1 MEKPIKLSIVTAYY
15 NRKELFLKTLGSIE
29 ASEYVDDI
37 ELIVVDDGSK
47 DSERLEDIQ
56 NNYKFP
62 IHVIRQEPEDKTY
75 INPCVPYNLGFAK
88 AKGELILIQNPECF
102 HVGDLIS
109 NALHQTTDEN
119 YLVFAAYA
127 LSKEAT
133 HGLANQDKQLN
144 LLNKASNGGQE
155 EGWYNHSII
164 NPRPLHFASCI
175 TKKNLEDL
183 GGFDEAYADGIGYD
197 DDELLMR
204 IRHKGLKVQI
214 CDNPFVLH
222 QNHYDENAYESRFQ
236 SSPHLFSKNEQLYIS
251 EYKKI
256 YKPKIVGF
264 SQLHNELELG
274 NLENWFKC
282 MEVCDEIY
290 IFDQASTDGSR
301 EYYKKFDNV
310 HVIESDTNRFEEELV
325 CKQELL
331 EKLLSEQ
338 PDTDWIFWLDGDT
351 LLDGRL
357 LECSDLT
364 PRATV
369 LDDVLFRL
377 DLDRIDSA
385 FLGHYNLWRSDIW
398 HRVDD
403 QYDHFM
409 QAGRMAFW
417 KNTGNLRFNTEV
429 GLHKSQHPVG
439 IRNAVRIPFNLIHRG
454 FATDE
459 QILKKYDNYK
469 SRGQTGWALDRIL
482 EESTLQVERI
492 PRNEFPAWLPNSTK
506 FHLLVPDLDEQNPKE
521 KKSLKDIYESR

>member
-1 MEKPIKLSIVTAYY
+1 MENTPRLSIVISYY
-15 NRKELFLKTLGSIE
+15 NRKDLFLKTLSSIE
-29 ASEYVDDI
+29 QSDRTDEI
-37 ELIVVDDGSK
+37 EMIVVDDGSN
-47 DSERLEDIQ
+47 EEHRLEDITK
-56 NNYKFP
+56 NYSFP
-62 IHVIRQEPEDKTY
+62 IHLIRQEPEDKNY
-75 INPCVPYNLGFAK
+75 VNPCVPYNMGFAK
-88 AKGELILIQNPECF
+88 ANGELVLIQNPECY

-109 NALHQTTDEN
+109 VALENTTDDN
-119 YLVFAAYA
+119 YVAFAAYA
-127 LSKEAT
+127 LSKEDT
-133 HGLANQDKQLN
+133 ETLGRGEIN
-144 LLNKASNGGQE
+144 LLNYKKEIFPKASNGGQE
-155 EGWYNHSII
+155 EGWYNHSVI

-175 TKKNLEDL
+175 TKKNLDEL
-183 GGFDEAYADGIGYD
+183 GGFDEAYAQGIGYD

-204 IRHKGLKVQI
+204 IKDKGLKVEI
-214 CDNPFVLH
+214 LDSPLVLH
-222 QNHYDENAYESRFQ
+222 QNHYDHDAFESKFRLNPTLFQ
-236 SSPHLFSKNEQLYIS
+236 KNRELYLS
-251 EYKKI
+251 EYRKR

-290 IFDQASTDGSR
+290 IFDQGSTDGSR
-301 EYYKKFDNV
+301 EYYKRFDNV

-338 PDTDWIFWLDGDT
+338 PDADWIFWLDGDT
-351 LLDGRL
+351 LLDARL
-357 LECSDLT
+357 LHRPDLEE
-364 PRATV
+364 
-369 LDDVLFRL
+369 VLFQL
-377 DLDRIDSA
+377 DLNRIDSA

-439 IRNAVRIPFNLIHRG
+439 IRNAARVPFNLIHRG

-459 QILKKYDNYK
+459 QLLKKYDNYK
-469 SRGQTGWALDRIL
+469 SRGQSGWALDRML
-482 EESTLQVERI
+482 NESTLQVEKV
-492 PRNEFPAWLPNSTK
+492 PREELPHWLDVDDKNPESKT
-506 FHLLVPDLDEQNPKE
+506 LLR
-521 KKSLKDIYESR
+521 DIYESRL

>member
-1 MEKPIKLSIVTAYY
+1 MEKNPKLSIVTAYY
-15 NRKELFLKTLGSIE
+15 NRKELFLKTLESIE
-29 ASEYVDDI
+29 SSERTDEI
-37 ELIVVDDGSK
+37 EVVVVDDGS
-47 DSERLEDIQ
+47 SEDQRLEDIRV
-56 NNYKFP
+56 NHSFP
-62 IHVIRQEPEDKTY
+62 IHIIRQDPEDKDY
-75 INPCVPYNLGFAK
+75 INPCVPFNIAINK
-88 AKGELILIQNPECF
+88 AKGDLILLQNPECY
-102 HVGDLIS
+102 HVGEVIS
-109 NALHQTTDEN
+109 KAIKDTTDDN

-127 LSKEAT
+127 MSKKDTENFSL
-133 HGLANQDKQLN
+133 GSKIN
-144 LLNKASNGGQE
+144 LLSQPSDGGQQ
-155 EGWYNHSII
+155 EGWYNHSVI

-175 TKKNLEDL
+175 TKKNLDDL
-183 GGFDEAYADGIGYD
+183 GGFDEAYAQGIGYD

-204 IRHKGLKVQI
+204 IKDSGLKVQI

-222 QNHYDENAYESRFQ
+222 QNHYDENAFESKFRN
-236 SSPHLFSKNEQLYIS
+236 SPHLFAKNKELYIS
-251 EYKKI
+251 EYRKR

-338 PDTDWIFWLDGDT
+338 PDTDWIFWMDGDT
-351 LLDGRL
+351 LLDARL
-357 LECSDLT
+357 LFRPDLEE
-364 PRATV
+364 
-369 LDDVLFRL
+369 VLFQL
-377 DLDRIDSA
+377 DLNRIDSG
-385 FLGHYNLWRSDIW
+385 FLGHYNLWRSDLW

-417 KNTGNLRFNTEV
+417 KNTGNLMFNTEV

-439 IRNAVRIPFNLIHRG
+439 IRTAARMPFNLIHRG

-459 QILKKYDNYK
+459 QILTKYDNYK
-469 SRGQTGWALDRIL
+469 SRGQSGWALDRIL
-482 EESTLQVERI
+482 NESTLRVEKV
-492 PRNEFPAWLPNSTK
+492 PREELPHWLE
-506 FHLLVPDLDEQNPKE
+506 VDEQNPKQ
-521 KKSLKDIYESR
+521 KKRLKDIYESR